1 MYDYDKGYNPN
12 FVDDYV
18 ANCCKFVPYNL
29 TFLTP
34 HGFKVKV
41 WNALT
46 GDIIRIYQDITIS
59 EISCFNLDSLQK
71 RMLIGDSGGNTYVYN
86 VLNGAIL
93 KVYHFL

>member
-12 FVDDYV
+12 FVDDYI

-46 GDIIRIYQDITIS
+46 GDIIRIY
-59 EISCFNLDSLQK
+59 
-71 RMLIGDSGGNTYVYN
+71 
-86 VLNGAIL
+86 
-93 KVYHFL
+93 